1 MNLVAALMMM
11 GPVGNRS
18 LSIEDRVDSVFGI
31 LAGLTGVSTLVQVQN
46 KQAHV
51 STAFDCCSACCSW
64 LYG

>member
-31 LAGLTGVSTLVQVQN
+31 LAGLTGVATLVQVKN
-46 KQAHV
+46 KQV
-51 STAFDCCSACCSW
+51 NISTALECCSGFCSW
-64 LYG
+64 LYS